1 MIISRLF
8 FVLQGKFIGNGA
20 VDAEPLRE
28 VLSSW
33 VQLRDLVRLQEVGNS
48 KLKRKLSEV
57 AKALEDEYEI
67 EFEFITTG
75 ALTDA
80 AKADLS
86 TFHAQLVE
94 LSENNDFFC
103 DY

>member
-1 MIISRLF
+1 MNETKDDMTDGADDKQIDAMFIDDNQQTI

-57 AKALEDEYEI
+57 AKAL
-67 EFEFITTG
+67 
-75 ALTDA
+75 
-80 AKADLS
+80 
-86 TFHAQLVE
+86 
-94 LSENNDFFC
+94 DFNANQN
-103 DY
+103 